1 MDRLAS
7 QLFTQDS
14 KSGARS
20 EEFVWSF
27 AERQLLQAQQR
38 EAEKQLQLK
47 AQSSTLHTPS
57 HRVSIWE
64 NVHGLRLPTDPAHP
78 ILKVIAERTGLSL
91 TQVLEVQTG
100 RRPVVEPIATSTDAT
115 SLPGLPR

>member
-1 MDRLAS
+1 MDRMAS

-27 AERQLLQAQQR
+27 AERQQLQAQQR

-64 NVHGLRLPTDPAHP
+64 NLHGLRLPTDSAHP
-78 ILKVIAERTGLSL
+78 ILKVVAERTGLSL
-91 TQVLEVQTG
+91 AQVLEVQMA
-100 RRPVVEPIATSTDAT
+100 RRPAAEPAAAPMVKVEPSVE
-115 SLPGLPR
+115 